1 MKKSSIMAL
10 LLIGVGLMIMGTT
23 YLVYRGK
30 PAVFNSK
37 SISYIHETFECSQEI
52 YDILIQERAED
63 VKVELANVS
72 YPSIKYVNYKG
83 KEEVKVTD
91 SAGVLSFYRPA
102 VNTNFVG
109 VNMQEDTDTTLVL
122 PKDYSGTLTIRTSS
136 GDITADKELK
146 LLKFEAEASS
156 GDVLL
161 SSFSSEESAI
171 IKTTSGDISMS
182 NISTGTF
189 INISSSSGTI
199 VSKKLAAGSFFVATS
214 TSGDMVVEGLAAG
227 DSVDFSASS
236 GSLKLSDIAAAKGI
250 LAITTSG
257 SIYSE
262 DSSFDK
268 IDFEASSGSITLVS
282 DSASSVKVKTTSGTI
297 SLDKLEADSIS
308 LEASSGSIKGT
319 IDGEESDYSIISTT
333 SSGSSNL
340 KDKRE
345 GSKTLDVKTT
355 SGSIKLSFK

>member
-1 MKKSSIMAL
+1 MKKYSIIAL

-136 GDITADKELK
+136 GDITADIDLK

-161 SSFSSEESAI
+161 SNFSSEESAI
-171 IKTTSGDISMS
+171 IKTTSGDI
-182 NISTGTF
+182 
-189 INISSSSGTI
+189 
-199 VSKKLAAGSFFVATS
+199 
-214 TSGDMVVEGLAAG
+214 VVEGLATG

-236 GSLKLSDIAAAKGI
+236 GSLKLSDIVAAKGI
-250 LAITTSG
+250 LAKTTSG
-257 SIYSE
+257 SIYLE